1 MPTGR
6 RTPSWRSNG
15 ASRRRAPCSPGWDAD
30 LPKWK
35 PGESLAT
42 RVASGKSINAIAKKI
57 PWLLGGDADLS
68 ESTKTKI
75 EGDPDFDGQTGEG
88 NNIHYGVREH
98 AMAAIANGMAYHGG
112 VRPFVATF
120 FCFSDYMRPSVRLAA
135 LNHLSTIFVWTHDSI
150 GLGEDGPT
158 HQAVEQLMSLRAMP
172 YFSIIRP
179 GDANETAEAWRATME
194 HREGAVGLVLCR
206 QNIPVLDRSGA
217 KGDVSRGAYI
227 LAEASGGKPKII
239 LIGTGSELQLAVGGR
254 QKLEAE
260 GVPTRVVSMPCWEF
274 FDDAA
279 PRVSRRGPAAGRSGA
294 ALDRSRRDAGLAE
307 IRGRQGWVH
316 RRRPLR
322 RVGARR
328 SGHAGVRLHGRPRRG
343 VRPRIAPKR
352 RRRLMSANP
361 LKRLGELGQSVWY
374 DYIRRDLYTSPK
386 LRQLIDEDG
395 LKGMTSNPTIF
406 QNAIAKSDLYDDD
419 IRSAAGKD
427 PAAIYE
433 QLAVTD
439 VRAAADQFRPV
450 FDAADGSDGFVS
462 IEVGPH
468 EARDTQ
474 DTIAE
479 ARRLWKACGRANVMV
494 KIPGT
499 AEGVPAI
506 RQCLSEGININVTL
520 LFGVPRYREVM
531 EAYLSALEER
541 VKKGE
546 PIDRIRSVASF
557 FVSRVDTNVDAK
569 LDALIAKGNA
579 AAKPL
584 RAKIGVANAR
594 VAYEAFEEVF
604 GGSRFAAL
612 KAKGARVQ
620 KPLWASTSTKDK
632 TLPDVYYVEA
642 LIAPDSVDTVPPE
655 TFEAYRD
662 HGNPKVRIHD
672 DLDAAH
678 AAFAALPGL
687 GIDFDT
693 VTRELEDEGVK
704 KFSDSYDS
712 LLQAIAAKEKSMRVA

>member
-1 MPTGR
+1 
-6 RTPSWRSNG
+6 
-15 ASRRRAPCSPGWDAD
+15 
-30 LPKWK
+30 
-35 PGESLAT
+35 
-42 RVASGKSINAIAKKI
+42 
-57 PWLLGGDADLS
+57 
-68 ESTKTKI
+68 
-75 EGDPDFDGQTGEG
+75 
-88 NNIHYGVREH
+88 
-98 AMAAIANGMAYHGG
+98 
-112 VRPFVATF
+112 
-120 FCFSDYMRPSVRLAA
+120 
-135 LNHLSTIFVWTHDSI
+135 
-150 GLGEDGPT
+150 
-158 HQAVEQLMSLRAMP
+158 
-172 YFSIIRP
+172 
-179 GDANETAEAWRATME
+179 
-194 HREGAVGLVLCR
+194 
-206 QNIPVLDRSGA
+206 
-217 KGDVSRGAYI
+217 
-227 LAEASGGKPKII
+227 
-239 LIGTGSELQLAVGGR
+239 
-254 QKLEAE
+254 
-260 GVPTRVVSMPCWEF
+260 
-274 FDDAA
+274 
-279 PRVSRRGPAAGRSGA
+279 
-294 ALDRSRRDAGLAE
+294 
-307 IRGRQGWVH
+307 
-316 RRRPLR
+316 
-322 RVGARR
+322 
-328 SGHAGVRLHGRPRRG
+328 
-343 VRPRIAPKR
+343 
-352 RRRLMSANP
+352 MSANP

-419 IRSAAGKD
+419 IRSAAGKP
-427 PAAIYE
+427 PAAIFE

-546 PIDRIRSVASF
+546 SIERLRSVASF

-569 LDALIAKGNA
+569 LDALIAKGNS
-579 AAKPL
+579 AAKSL

-632 TLPDVYYVEA
+632 TLPDIYYVEA

-678 AAFAALPGL
+678 AAFAALPGV